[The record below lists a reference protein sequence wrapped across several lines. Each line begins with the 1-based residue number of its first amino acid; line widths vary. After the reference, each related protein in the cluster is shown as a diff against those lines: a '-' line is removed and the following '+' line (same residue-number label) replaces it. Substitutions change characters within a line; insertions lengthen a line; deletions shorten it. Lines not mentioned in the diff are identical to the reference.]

1 MTNKSKTDHS
11 LDAAKGDLLLGLLE
25 DLGQINAG
33 KIKSDMERDVILR
46 FVLDSIGLAQ
56 DIFFSDTEED
66 LQGVVER
73 AALAREYVK
82 VSDAKF
88 DIMNALARKNIVF
101 GSKGYM
107 ANDPS

>member
-1 MTNKSKTDHS
+1 MNNRSKTGHS
-11 LDAAKGDLLLGLLE
+11 LDAAQGDLLLGLLE

-33 KIKSDMERDVILR
+33 KIRNDVERDIVLR

-82 VSDAKF
+82 VADAKF
-88 DIMNALARKNIVF
+88 DVLNALSRKNITF
-101 GSKGYM
+101 GNKGYG
-107 ANDPS
+107 ANDPA